1 MSFVLTAS
9 KSVLLDAR
17 PNPSGTSNIFGGFV
31 AGAGS
36 KSLSS
41 TTGLGTVALLNL
53 SSASNVIAIADAAG
67 WNAINIKNSIF
78 TGIASGFK
86 TSNVSETV
94 AIGNSSANYEQ
105 NSTNNVFVGYGSGF
119 GSAAR
124 KATNNSYNVAL
135 GDSSFQFIS
144 NTTGTLVTGIL
155 TLSGSSSVSSLLVG
169 HSAGLSSTLSSAIA
183 IGHSNLRRST
193 NVSSIVIGNS
203 ISSTKIAIGH
213 SISTNADFQVGSML
227 SMSGSSIQLAG
238 YTTLNGTQFSPEIST
253 LILSQAAIT
262 LPDNP
267 AVFID
272 ATSSYYTAQF
282 PTDAIA
288 ALAAKTFNTNTFVVN
303 NTSQSISISG
313 NFFTFNTISSNLS
326 IDVLPPY
333 AVRMYKKVVFLNAS
347 TYTLAYIR
355 IAGDA
360 NTVEYNPSAPTGD
373 TGLTGV
379 TGLTGALGVT
389 GVTGLTGGAG
399 LTGFTGF
406 TGFTGDTGYTGAA
419 GVTGTP
425 GVTGLTGLTGVTG
438 LTGALGLAGLTGLTG
453 ALGVTGVTGLTGS
466 IGLTGF
472 TGFTGLTGLTG
483 VTGVTGATGSGVVIE
498 PGNAP
503 GGMPYPT
510 IFMLTTTG
518 AGDYSLFTPTGVGS
532 AYVPGSTGGT
542 GDVSGGGGS
551 NNEGGGG
558 GGSNGGGWGEEFL
571 DSQCN
576 YWVGTSGLSGTY
588 STVSESSVYFT
599 ADGLNW
605 FPLSSLSTATRGNGE
620 GQLLSTLPN
629 ISPALLSNLPLTA
642 GGGFNEAMPYIDPTA
657 NGTIGAGLF
666 SILGAGDGNKPG
678 ATVTYF
684 NDQTS
689 QAYMFN
695 EENFVAIQHSE
706 VGMTLNNSGGVLRGS
721 YKGIFIRDFD
731 GTSCILDRYGRSIS
745 SYVYASPYAT
755 TLSPNSLFVSANTIH
770 ASPTAL
776 VIGGGGGTSSIYRQ
790 PAYNYFL
797 CNQSPQEPT
806 ISQYLSGNISDPNP
820 IALSAWTIPTPTSF
834 LPYECKK
841 VFYNGD
847 AFVAVG
853 ISSGLSST
861 PLAYSTTD
869 AFSWSRPPE
878 FLSSGS
884 LSTVSTITDV
894 FYDGF
899 KWLAVAGSKLLVTSN
914 KDGSS
919 AWYNVPI
926 ITGDGQPETF
936 RNIAVAATYNLT
948 LVEGFPGGLISAGGG
963 GAWYMLVGRY
973 SYWSDNGITWNHS
986 LSTIPPNVTGVK
998 SAKGSPPCINYPA
1011 TYQVTPTTTG
1021 YVFSGLSSSSL
1032 ADPPELTSSL
1042 MRFMKHSA
1050 TSSNSWII
1058 MESGNAD
1065 QFNFFGS
1072 RTVSG
1077 NPRNYS
1083 YSYRSSSNFF
1093 QWDSY
1098 ERQQQAIA
1106 NGDSTQGYNDLS
1118 QYVYGYY
1125 VYSYSVCNQIELVT
1139 LQNSSTVFAKRV
1151 NGKWYVG
1158 ISGNMDT
1165 IQTGL
1170 LYGGLGNPTGGSNY
1184 VLSGVAA
1191 IAYISDDYT
1200 LGPILQQANDLAY
1213 GNNQYVAV
1221 GIGYPNGSSIATS
1234 PNGISGWVGISA
1246 PPFPI
1251 GNRVRWNGSVWL
1263 AGGTDGTTALAY
1275 SSNGYDWSPADSDL
1289 VDCYALYWN
1298 GTIWMA
1304 GGVGVSKV
1312 VVSTVSGQYWASADF
1327 NNSLT
1332 SMIAM
1337 DQVNGIGYDGNKWIV
1352 VGSGSHCMA
1361 TTPSFDLPSNSWS
1374 LTLGINNPYSP
1385 VQGYENPLEVGYDI
1399 AYINGN
1405 AALESGSS
1413 PQQLWLACG
1422 QGRTTAMGNPP
1433 VPVIGS
1439 ADGLIWSPVTTF
1451 NDFFSS
1457 NVTTVRRLWSPYQ
1470 Y

>member
-78 TGIASGFK
+78 TGVASGFK

-183 IGHSNLRRST
+183 IGHSTLRRST

-272 ATSSYYTAQF
+272 ATSSYFTAQF

-355 IAGDA
+355 IGGDA
-360 NTVEYNPSAPTGD
+360 NTVEYNSSAPTGD

-379 TGLTGALGVT
+379 TGVTGALGVT

-425 GVTGLTGLTGVTG
+425 GVTGLTGFTGVTG
-438 LTGALGLAGLTGLTG
+438 LTGALGLTGLTGLTG
-453 ALGVTGVTGLTGS
+453 ELGVTGVTGLTGAL
-466 IGLTGF
+466 GLTGF

-483 VTGVTGATGSGVVIE
+483 VTGVTGATGLGAVIE
-498 PGNAP
+498 PGTAP

-510 IFMLTTTG
+510 VFMLTTTG

-532 AYVPGSTGGT
+532 AYVPGSTGST
-542 GDVSGGGGS
+542 GDVGGGGGS
-551 NNEGGGG
+551 NNEGG
-558 GGSNGGGWGEEFL
+558 GGGWGEEFL

-576 YWVGTSGLSGTY
+576 YWVGTSGLTGTY

-605 FPLSSLSTATRGNGE
+605 FPLSSLSTGARGSGV

-629 ISPALLSNLPLTA
+629 ISPTLLSILPTTA
-642 GGGFNEAMPYIDPTA
+642 DGFNGPVPYIQDDY
-657 NGTIGAGLF
+657 IDIISIF
-666 SILGAGDGNKPG
+666 SPGDGNVSG
-678 ATVTYF
+678 VALAQFSDLTC
-684 NDQTS
+684 

-695 EENFVAIQHSE
+695 TVDPEAYVIRHSE
-706 VGMTLNNSGGVLRGS
+706 AAMTFNNSVGVLRDS
-721 YKGIFIRDFD
+721 YKGIFIRDFS

-745 SYVYASPYAT
+745 SYTYASPYAT
-755 TLSPNSLFVSANTIH
+755 TLTSNSLFVSANTIH

-790 PAYNYFL
+790 PAYSYFL
-797 CNQSPQEPT
+797 CNSSPGPQNPT
-806 ISQYLSGNISDPNP
+806 ISDYLSGNISEANP

-841 VFYNGD
+841 IFYNGN

-869 AFSWSRPPE
+869 GFSWSRPPQ
-878 FLSSGS
+878 FISSGS

-894 FYDGF
+894 IFAQGQ
-899 KWLAVAGSKLLVTSN
+899 WMAVAGSKLLRTYAIDASTGWTSV
-914 KDGSS
+914 S
-919 AWYNVPI
+919 I

-936 RNIAVAATYNLT
+936 HGLAVTSTSNVGSSAF
-948 LVEGFPGGLISAGGG
+948 EGGLITGGNVNNV
-963 GAWYMLVGRY
+963 WWMLVGRY
-973 SYWSDNGITWNHS
+973 SYWSDNGSTWNHS
-986 LSTIPPNVTGVK
+986 PSPVPPNVTGVK
-998 SAKGSPPCINYPA
+998 SMKSPPCINRPG
-1011 TYQVTPTTTG
+1011 TLIITPTTTG

-1032 ADPPELTSSL
+1032 NVPNELFTSE
-1042 MRFMKHSA
+1042 MRFMKYSA
-1050 TSSNSWII
+1050 TASNSWILH
-1058 MESGNAD
+1058 EAGVAD
-1065 QFNFFGS
+1065 YTAQAAGGS
-1072 RTVSG
+1072 RSVSG

-1083 YSYRSSSNFF
+1083 FSYRSSSNFF
-1093 QWDSY
+1093 QWESY

-1106 NGDSTQGYNDLS
+1106 NGDFTQGYNDLS

-1139 LQNSSTVFAKRV
+1139 LQNSSTVFTKRV
-1151 NGKWYVG
+1151 NGYWYTG
-1158 ISGNMDT
+1158 ISGNLNT

-1170 LYGGLGNPTGGSNY
+1170 LYGGLGDPTGGSNY
-1184 VLSGVAA
+1184 TLSGMSA

-1246 PPFPI
+1246 PPFTI

-1263 AGGTDGTTALAY
+1263 AGGTGGTTALAY

-1289 VDCYALYWN
+1289 DACYALYWN

-1327 NNSLT
+1327 NDSLT

-1374 LTLGINNPYSP
+1374 LTLGAPNPYSP
-1385 VQGYENPLEVGYDI
+1385 VQGYENPLEIGYDVT
-1399 AYINGN
+1399 YING
-1405 AALESGSS
+1405 AAPSLAGSV
-1413 PQQLWLACG
+1413 QQTLWLACG
-1422 QGRTTAMGNPP
+1422 KGRTTGSGNPP
-1433 VPVIGS
+1433 LPIIGS
-1439 ADGLIWSPVTTF
+1439 ADGLEWAPLLNYDAYFPLDI
-1451 NDFFSS
+1451 
-1457 NVTTVRRLWSPYQ
+1457 TTVKRIWSPYQ